1 MDALSTTENMFFTR
15 PGLDPAVVQG
25 VLKQTLSS
33 LEDGELF
40 FEFSEIDSVTL
51 DMSEIRSAT
60 YSSDQGFGLRGV
72 LGTQVAY
79 AHAGDLTESALKRAA
94 ETCSTLFHGKTGS
107 RDVTP
112 GRTNAALY
120 TPTRPDDLTLG
131 EKINA
136 LNTIDVKARAADP
149 RVVQVTATITTS
161 YQAVR
166 IERPDADPV
175 ADLRPLCRLGLVLTL
190 ESNGK
195 REQGSYGWG
204 GRDAVSAFIGE
215 DQWDAAL
222 KAALHQA
229 EVNLAAIPAPA
240 GMLPLV
246 LGSGWPGVMLHEA
259 VGHGLEG
266 DFNRKGSSI
275 YSGKMGE
282 QVAAKGVTVID
293 DGTMMGR
300 RGSLTIDDEGTP
312 SAENVLIEDGKLVGY
327 MQDRQ
332 NARLMGV
339 KPTGNGR
346 RESYAH
352 QPMPRMTNTY
362 MAVGKHDPGEIIA
375 SVKDGIYAPNFGG
388 GQVDIV
394 SGQFTFKCTEAYR
407 IRDGKIAEPV
417 KGATIIGNGPEAMS
431 QVSMI
436 GNDLALDTGIGTC
449 GKAGQG
455 VPVGIGQPTIKMDAM
470 TIGGTA

>member
-1 MDALSTTENMFFTR
+1 MDALSHTQDLFFTR
-15 PGLDPAVVQG
+15 PSLDPAQVQKI
-25 VLKQTLSS
+25 LNQTLAP
-33 LEDGELF
+33 LDDGELF
-40 FEFSEIDSVTL
+40 FEASEVDSLTL

-60 YSSDQGFGLRGV
+60 YASDQGFGLRGV
-72 LGTQVAY
+72 LDTQVAY
-79 AHAGDLTESALKRAA
+79 AHAGDLSDDALKRATQ
-94 ETCSTLFHGKTGS
+94 TCHALFAGKTGA
-107 RDVTP
+107 RDLTP
-112 GRTNAALY
+112 GRTNRLLY
-120 TPTRPDDLTLG
+120 TSERPDDHDLAA
-131 EKINA
+131 KVAA
-136 LNTIDVKARAADP
+136 LSAIDVKARAADP
-149 RVVQVTATITTS
+149 RVVQVTASIVTS
-161 YQAVR
+161 FQAIR
-166 IERPDADPV
+166 IERLDAPPV
-175 ADLRPLCRLGLVLTL
+175 ADLRPLCRLHLSITL
-190 ESNGK
+190 EKDGV

-204 GRDAVSAFIGE
+204 GRDVISTFMGD
-215 DQWDAAL
+215 DQWETAL

-240 GMLPLV
+240 GSLPLV
-246 LGSGWPGVMLHEA
+246 LGAGWPGVMLHEA

-266 DFNRKGSSI
+266 DFNRKGSSV
-275 YSGKMGE
+275 YSGKIGE

-293 DGTMMGR
+293 DGTIGGR

-312 SAENVLIEDGKLVGY
+312 SAENVLIGDGTLIGY

-332 NARLMGV
+332 NARLMGL

-352 QPMPRMTNTY
+352 PPMPRMTNTY
-362 MAVGKHDPGEIIA
+362 MAAGSFEPGEIIA
-375 SVKDGIYAPNFGG
+375 SVQDGIYAPNFGG

-407 IRDGKIAEPV
+407 IRNGKIAEPV
-417 KGATIIGNGPEAMS
+417 KGATLIGNGPEAMK

-436 GNDLALDTGIGTC
+436 GSDLALDPGIGTC

-455 VPVGIGQPTIKMDAM
+455 VPVGIGQPTLKIDAM